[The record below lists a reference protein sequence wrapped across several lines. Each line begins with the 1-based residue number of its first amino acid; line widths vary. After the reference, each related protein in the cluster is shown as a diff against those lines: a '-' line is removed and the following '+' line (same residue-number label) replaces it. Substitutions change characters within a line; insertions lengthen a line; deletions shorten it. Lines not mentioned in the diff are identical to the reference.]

1 MKVTEKTIQAV
12 LMRWAMAHNMECA
25 VPNTVEV
32 FHWEADLI
40 TVTKAGLLHEFE
52 IKISASDY
60 KADKKKFVKHWNL
73 ENGLRSNGPAYFWYV
88 THGFD
93 IEPPEYAGWLRVHER
108 PDMPGNFFVR
118 VLKSAPR
125 LHTNKIEPRRQAQI
139 LRSLAWRLVNMYQHN
154 WITRP
159 LNGKEP
165 YVEIAEEDLTHL
177 CTTCGTT
184 LEAVRPGKYQC
195 PNCEQ
200 EEVS

>member
-93 IEPPEYAGWLRVHER
+93 IEPPEYAGWIKIVECGPEQIGMIRVAVQK
-108 PDMPGNFFVR
+108 P
-118 VLKSAPR
+118 APR
-125 LHTNKIEPRRQAQI
+125 LHKGKITDRQRAQI
-139 LRSLAWRLVNMYQHN
+139 IRSLSWRLVTEYDKLLRQ
-154 WITRP
+154 
-159 LNGKEP
+159 
-165 YVEIAEEDLTHL
+165 
-177 CTTCGTT
+177 
-184 LEAVRPGKYQC
+184 EAKLALPTEANQLV
-195 PNCEQ
+195 
-200 EEVS
+200 